1 MDPPRAAFERAA
13 PTGQGSAGTARG
25 AGSEEGTLA
34 VVEGQSTRVHAQMCT
49 QVQQPEAFPEISAEV
64 AVLEAEVAESAVD
77 ILPVVE
83 LLQRRNVPGGGS
95 AKVVELGQAAAMRQ
109 KWCESE
115 GDREKVWRMLGE
127 LQYWWDRQGRE
138 VRWVDCPEL
147 ADCAESFKNGMM
159 QLRPRTRRAWDAV
172 LGKNPAFWNRISLH
186 HLRMA
191 GKRHWYAIVHSL
203 DEAHR
208 LLVLKIPPVK
218 FVSEDARVEHA
229 KRQMTYR
236 DDERGRFAAGLRV
249 SDEFM
254 ELLDA
259 DDFESHGRFYMS
271 GGHHMD
277 LVEVPQSYS
286 RENYKSY
293 EEHADRS
300 LQDLRRQEDAGW
312 IEGPLHYRPR
322 IINAQAGILKG
333 DKYRPVMDARRS
345 GLNAAIRPSDCS
357 YDMLSDFVQVLERGD
372 RHGAFDFKDA
382 FYMWPRENRFCD
394 YQGLQGPKG
403 SPGVYRMRFMTM
415 GTTDSPGIQQGW
427 ARIVKK
433 VVNEKVLRP
442 LGEQHVLENGL
453 EMEPL
458 QLQSA
463 GAEQEQ
469 LAREMEFGGVE
480 ETLDVKSRSVSQF
493 SPLRPPVCHAGVP
506 VRSCDGAPEGG
517 ARLEERRGLDG
528 LEAAC
533 GAEVPVALSRR
544 EGAAPSARPAERR
557 LVGGGSAAARVAA
570 MYVDDGKTHHAACFT
585 KQQADAQFGAA
596 LAFFDQYGLEY
607 SAKKNVWPSEQ
618 GEYLGVGLDTE
629 DCVATVTAEK
639 AAKYGRAIRELL
651 EERRRCGD
659 VGRRALASV
668 VGKLMF
674 ASDVVPGLRAL
685 LAPCYWALQEF
696 VERPEEGCEW
706 EQWVRVHLS
715 AEAVRAL
722 EAAAALLDQPGR
734 LRRRFYPNRDPQ
746 LAGFWKGVVRD
757 SHGEMDETH
766 RAAEGVVVIT
776 GDASG
781 DQGAAVTVV
790 RPEEGERRAV
800 WRYGPEDSAPR
811 QSSNWRELDTVV
823 RPLEMWGAE
832 LAGQRVLVRT
842 DNTTAKSVVNN
853 RGTVSANLQPLC
865 ARLVEVCRAH
875 DLDVAAMH
883 IPGVENTLADAL
895 SRFKRGMDKGD
906 WMLARRAFGHAQQVV
921 REEYAVEF
929 TLDGSSDPVGSN
941 RQLPRFCSAVNS
953 LLRRRLE
960 GEHLYCNPDFELIE
974 RVLRHFLEA
983 YRRAEVATSG
993 TFVLPVWADRS
1004 WWRLLRGARVVAY
1017 YPAGTPLF
1025 TSPDWR
1031 QLAVGQGQYS
1041 LVEDGGRAYRG
1052 PTRWPVLVAHFPP
1065 VLAHRRGGAGAV
1077 GAARGGRAGGGRLPA
1092 LRGEAA
1098 SDLRMLSAVRPCA
1111 VY

>member
-1 MDPPRAAFERAA
+1 MVEDQSERANA
-13 PTGQGSAGTARG
+13 
-25 AGSEEGTLA
+25 LA
-34 VVEGQSTRVHAQMCT
+34 IT
-49 QVQQPEAFPEISAEV
+49 QTQQPRTFSEISVKV
-64 AVLEAEVAESAVD
+64 AVPEAEVAADGAD
-77 ILPVVE
+77 ILQAVEVV
-83 LLQRRNVPGGGS
+83 QRCNGDGSS
-95 AKVVELGQAAAMRQ
+95 AKVAGSGQATAGEQ
-109 KWCESE
+109 KWCKSE
-115 GDREKVWRMLGE
+115 GDREKIWRLLGE
-127 LQYWWDRQGRE
+127 LQRCWDQQGRE
-138 VRWVDCPEL
+138 VRWDECPEL

-159 QLRPRTRRAWDAV
+159 QLRPRERRTWDAV

-218 FVSEDARVEHA
+218 FVSEAARDEHA
-229 KRQMTYR
+229 RRQMTYR

-249 SDEFM
+249 SDAFM
-254 ELLDA
+254 GLLDSE
-259 DDFESHGRFYMS
+259 DFESHGRFYMS

-277 LVEVPQSYS
+277 LVEVPRSYS
-286 RENYKSY
+286 RGNYKSY

-300 LQDLRRQEDAGW
+300 LQDLRRQEEAGW
-312 IEGPLHYRPR
+312 LEGPLHYRPR

-333 DKYRPVMDARRS
+333 DKYRPVVDARRS
-345 GLNAAIRPSDCS
+345 GLNAAIRPSACS
-357 YDMLSDFVQVLERGD
+357 YDMLSDLLQVLERDD

-403 SPGVYRMRFMTM
+403 SPGVYRMRFMPM
-415 GTTDSPGIQQGW
+415 GAADSPGIQQGW

-433 VVNEKVLRP
+433 VVNKKVLRP
-442 LGEQHVLENGL
+442 LGERHVLENGL
-453 EMEPL
+453 ELEPL
-458 QLQSA
+458 PEA
-463 GAEQEQ
+463 GA
-469 LAREMEFGGVE
+469 
-480 ETLDVKSRSVSQF
+480 SVG
-493 SPLRPPVCHAGVP
+493 PG
-506 VRSCDGAPEGG
+506 
-517 ARLEERRGLDG
+517 DG
-528 LEAAC
+528 LEVPGTPAQRAVAASL
-533 GAEVPVALSRR
+533 EQ
-544 EGAAPSARPAERR
+544 PAERR
-557 LVGGGSAAARVAA
+557 LVGGGSAAAQVAA
-570 MYVDDGKTHHAACFT
+570 MYVDDGKTRHAACFT
-585 KQQADAQFGAA
+585 KQQADAQFAAA
-596 LAFFDQYGLEY
+596 LAFFDEYGLEY
-607 SAKKNVWPSEQ
+607 SAKKNVWPSER

-629 DCVATVTAEK
+629 SCVATVTAEK

-651 EERRRCGD
+651 EEHRSCGD

-668 VGKLMF
+668 VGKLSF

-685 LAPCYWALQEF
+685 LAPCYWAQQEF
-696 VERPEEGCEW
+696 VETPEEGNEW
-706 EQWVRVHLS
+706 EQWVRVRLS
-715 AEAVRAL
+715 AGAALAL
-722 EAAAALLDQPGR
+722 ESAAALLDQPDR

-757 SHGEMDETH
+757 SHSDMDATH
-766 RAAEGVVVIT
+766 RTADGVVVIT

-800 WRYGPEDSAPR
+800 WRYGLEDSAQR

-842 DNTTAKSVVNN
+842 DNTTAKAVVNN
-853 RGTVSANLQPLC
+853 RGTVSANLQQLC

-895 SRFKRGMDKGD
+895 SRFKREMDKGD
-906 WMLARRAFGHAQQVV
+906 WMLSRPAFGNAQQVV
-921 REEYAVEF
+921 REEYEVEF

-953 LLRRRLE
+953 VLRRQLA

-1004 WWRLLRGARVVAY
+1004 WWQLLRGARVVAY

-1041 LVEDGGRAYRG
+1041 LGGDGGRAYRG

-1065 VLAHRRGGAGAV
+1065 LLAHRRGGAGAL

-1098 SDLRMLSAVRPCA
+1098 SDLRLLSAVRPCT